1 MKRRYLV
8 LGDESARHPFR
19 QSLPPHV
26 MGGRSVA
33 CRPVDPEQGEN
44 RFALPR
50 FSLPRFS
57 MQDWRD
63 FLMAYCACF
72 MAVSAFIW

>member
-26 MGGRSVA
+26 TGGRSVA
-33 CRPVDPEQGEN
+33 CRPVAEKTEK
-44 RFALPR
+44 RFA
-50 FSLPRFS
+50 LPRFS